1 MDIAALGI
9 SLQFSALTLIIVFI
23 VLAARDAWHVA
34 AARYAIL
41 ALIGIGALFLQ
52 LPGLPA
58 PAVMV
63 IRLIDTLASGLIW
76 WSALALIEEDFR
88 PRAFHWLGLAAS
100 AGSILPWRFVQFG
113 WIESV
118 NPHYPLWMPDAIVLI
133 LFGYLA
139 WVIIQGFSDD
149 LITRRRRLRAIM
161 LVFITITTLIA
172 AIGENFIE
180 AAGYGS
186 IVIAFTALTAIPALF
201 GVLFWLTRLQPE
213 ILAFQ
218 PTKPAEAS
226 APVIR
231 PQDAN
236 AHAKL
241 IHIMETERAWAEAGL
256 TIGALAGKVGVPEHQ
271 LRALINRGMGYRNF
285 ASFLSSYRLAYAKSV
300 LADIDQARLPVL
312 TIAMDAG
319 FGSLAPFNRAFKAAE
334 GITPSEYR
342 AQKLSG
348 QN

>member
-9 SLQFSALTLIIVFI
+9 GLQFSALTLIIVFI
-23 VLAARDAWHVA
+23 VVAARDAWHIA
-34 AARYAIL
+34 AARYAIF
-41 ALIGIGALFLQ
+41 ALIATGALFLQ
-52 LPGLPA
+52 LPGLPF
-58 PAVMV
+58 PAIIV
-63 IRLIDTLASGLIW
+63 IRLVDTLSVGLIW

-100 AGSILPWRFVQFG
+100 AGTVLPWRFAWFG

-118 NPHYPLWMPDAIVLI
+118 NPHYPTWMPDAIVLI
-133 LFGYLA
+133 LFAYLT

-161 LVFITITTLIA
+161 LVFITLSTLIA

-186 IVIAFTALTAIPALF
+186 IVIPFTALTAIPALF
-201 GVLFWLTRLQPE
+201 GVIFWLTRLQPE

-218 PTKPAEAS
+218 PTKPVEAS
-226 APVIR
+226 APIIR
-231 PQDAN
+231 PQDAS

-241 IHIMETERAWAEAGL
+241 IHIMETERIWAEPGL

-271 LRALINRGMGYRNF
+271 LRALINRGMGHRNF
-285 ASFLSSYRLAYAKSV
+285 ASFLNSFRLDYAKRM
-300 LADIDQARLPVL
+300 LGDIEQARLPIL

-319 FGSLAPFNRAFKAAE
+319 FASLAPFNRAFKAAE
-334 GITPSEYR
+334 GKTPSEYR
-342 AQKLSG
+342 AMVLSG